1 MEEFS
6 EREEDMLGFKDII
19 SSATG
24 GDTIQ
29 IWLQTNGYA
38 FSQGVVCEFDVILKD
53 GAQLKLTP
61 VVKKEEKS
69 EEQKPAE
76 AAEGEQ

>member
-1 MEEFS
+1 
-6 EREEDMLGFKDII
+6 MLGFKDII

-38 FSQGVVCEFDVILKD
+38 FSRGVFCELNVITHEGKE
-53 GAQLKLTP
+53 LKLIAP
-61 VVKKEEKS
+61 VEKKKEEKKENK
-69 EEQKPAE
+69 EE
-76 AAEGEQ
+76 